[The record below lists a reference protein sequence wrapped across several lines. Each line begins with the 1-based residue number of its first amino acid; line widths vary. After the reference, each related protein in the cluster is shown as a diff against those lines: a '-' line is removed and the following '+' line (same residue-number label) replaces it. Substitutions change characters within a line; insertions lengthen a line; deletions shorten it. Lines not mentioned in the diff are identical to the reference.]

1 MDGGLTGL
9 AAKIAMSYKEKKG
22 GGGGGPGGGDPGGP
36 QGGGGGGGLFSGLF
50 GGASCGPPYTES
62 MDHEFEYGSGT
73 GPGGVDL
80 TGYCAKCGV
89 QQSYHG
95 GGTPGSEDPPGYEE
109 PAGYEQPRG
118 Y

>member
-22 GGGGGPGGGDPGGP
+22 GGGGSPGGGDPGGP
-36 QGGGGGGGLFSGLF
+36 QGGGGGGGPFSGLF

-62 MDHEFEYGSGT
+62 QDHEFEGDSGT
-73 GPGGVDL
+73 GPGGVNL
-80 TGYCAKCGV
+80 AGYCKHCGV

-95 GGTPGSEDPPGYEE
+95 GGTPGSEDPPGYGE
-109 PAGYEQPRG
+109 PPGYEQPRG
-118 Y
+118 S